1 MHKILLEP
9 NTTNRKCSEPR
20 LLSVHSATD
29 NWSSHQK
36 EHLSALSETRK
47 TRNYAENRFTSFT
60 ACGGTGFGET
70 AAAKWNAAV
79 STIQPAWLKTLFLPR
94 KRAKKTTTLKSFEH
108 HRH

>member
-1 MHKILLEP
+1 MQRAQAAQCP
-9 NTTNRKCSEPR
+9 QCNRQLVITPER
-20 LLSVHSATD
+20 ALV
-29 NWSSHQK
+29 SSIRNK
-36 EHLSALSETRK
+36 K

-94 KRAKKTTTLKSFEH
+94 KRATETTTLKSFEH